1 MVKLVSAYRILL
13 GWSANDHSGET
24 TAVEILRALASK
36 LIHSSRLL
44 APQGALP
51 IPMTLLAVGTVAFD
65 TIETPTSR
73 RDRILGGSATFFS
86 IAASL
91 FTNVRLVGMVGKD
104 WPVAYSELLASRG
117 IDLAGLSTHP
127 SFDTYFWHGR
137 YTQDLQ
143 DRETL
148 VFEMNGFDQFHPV
161 LPEEYHNSRDV
172 FLGAACPAVQ
182 LQILS
187 QCTRPRWVV
196 ADTVD
201 AWIETARKDLETLLP
216 QIDCLL
222 INDSEVRQWSG
233 IHNLVRAGKWLLT
246 QGPSRVIIKKGEH
259 GCLFMDKHSVVPFP
273 AFPCE
278 NVIDPTGAGDSFAGG
293 MMGYIANQESIDRKS
308 ILQAIQMG
316 TIMASF
322 TIEDFSVDGL
332 LRISR
337 QDVEQR
343 HHAFSQSFS

>member
-1 MVKLVSAYRILL
+1 MVLAYRILL
-13 GWSANDHSGET
+13 GWSANVHSGET
-24 TAVEILRALASK
+24 TAVEILRAQVSK

-104 WPVAYSELLASRG
+104 WPVAYSDLLASRG
-117 IDLAGLSTHP
+117 IDLAGLVVHP

-143 DRETL
+143 DRQTL
-148 VFEMNGFDQFHPV
+148 AFEMNGFDQFNPV
-161 LPEEYHNSRDV
+161 LPEEFRDCQDV

-182 LQILS
+182 LKTLA
-187 QCTRPRWVV
+187 QCTNPRWVV

-201 AWIETARKDLETLLP
+201 AWIETARNDLGTLLQ

-222 INDSEVRQWSG
+222 INDSEVRQLSG
-233 IHNLVRAGKWLLT
+233 LHNLVGAGKWLLT
-246 QGPSRVIIKKGEH
+246 QGPSKVIIKKGEH
-259 GCLFMDKHSVVPFP
+259 GCLFLDKHSVVPFP

-278 NVIDPTGAGDSFAGG
+278 NVVDPTGAGDSFAGG
-293 MMGYIANQESIDRKS
+293 MMGYLANQEKIDRNS

-316 TIMASF
+316 TVMASF

-332 LRISR
+332 LRISKR
-337 QDVEQR
+337 DVEQR
-343 HHAFSQSFS
+343 HQEFSRSFS